1 MSKNNKYN
9 ESCIRIFD
17 ILKLFSKRVVDFSE
31 VITLFADE
39 NGKITQN
46 SNVLLNKYLN
56 TLKIFGVDF
65 VKSKN
70 VYYVKKMPFTYSFSD
85 DDLDA
90 VSLILSYLTL
100 VPKGVTKNNLTD
112 FLNNLEER
120 FDDNTK
126 QRRFSQK
133 KSLINSDLYVY
144 FVTHEKTISEVYNAC
159 LEKKR
164 IEMTCKRGPKTL
176 TAIVNPMEI
185 RYESDKIIFSSFNNL
200 TRQVIDTPIHKVVS
214 IKKLNS
220 TFNSN
225 APCMSVVFTLKG
237 SLAKRYKLREWER
250 AENTSVDSEL
260 TVVNEGED
268 LEVLISRLLRYGEN
282 CTVVSPI
289 ELKNEIKSRIRS
301 TLDNYN
307 V

>member
-31 VITLFADE
+31 VISLFADE

-70 VYYVKKMPFTYSFSD
+70 IYYIKKMPFTYSFSD
-85 DDLDA
+85 EDLDA
-90 VSLILSYLTL
+90 VSLILSYLSL
-100 VPKGVTKNNLTD
+100 VPNGATKNNLTD
-112 FLNNLEER
+112 FLKTLEDR

-126 QRRFSQK
+126 QRRFSLK
-133 KSLINSDLYVY
+133 KSVVDSDLYVY
-144 FVTHEKTISEVYNAC
+144 FVTHEKLISEVYNAC

-164 IEMTCKRGPKTL
+164 IEMTYKRGPKTL

-200 TRQVIDTPIHKVVS
+200 TRQVVDTPIHKVVS

-225 APCMSVVFTLKG
+225 VPCMSVVFVLKG
-237 SLAKRYKLREWER
+237 TLAKRYKIREWER
-250 AENTSVDSEL
+250 VENTSSDSEL
-260 TVVNEGED
+260 TIINEGED
-268 LEVLISRLLRYGEN
+268 LEALMTRLLRYGEN
-282 CTVVSPI
+282 CKVVSPV
-289 ELKNEIKSRIRS
+289 EFKNEMKSRIRS